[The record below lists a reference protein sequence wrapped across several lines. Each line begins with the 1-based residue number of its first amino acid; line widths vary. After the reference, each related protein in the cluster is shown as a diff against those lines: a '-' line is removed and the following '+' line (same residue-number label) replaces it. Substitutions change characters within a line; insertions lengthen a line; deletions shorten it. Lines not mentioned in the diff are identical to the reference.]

1 MLGSAGMLE
10 VRQRW
15 NGECFVQAT
24 VIKHNRAL
32 EPVPRVAQSTQLRQE
47 KSQQVLPIIWKFSHK
62 LLTGALERSRI
73 IMVIKQDFFI
83 EKETNFMMTKHHSS
97 LLFQVFRKKHFYFPV
112 CTWYSTARNGG
123 GKCPFGFNPVAPTTT
138 RALPAHFPEHEFC
151 MTIRQ
156 NKMGKKLQFHSLQ
169 K

>member
-10 VRQRW
+10 VRQRC
-15 NGECFVQAT
+15 NGECFVQAP

-47 KSQQVLPIIWKFSHK
+47 KSQQVLPIIWKFLHK

-83 EKETNFMMTKHHSS
+83 EKETNFMMTKHQQLLALSGAQEKPFLFPCVYLVQHSKEWRWEMS
-97 LLFQVFRKKHFYFPV
+97 
-112 CTWYSTARNGG
+112 TW
-123 GKCPFGFNPVAPTTT
+123 
-138 RALPAHFPEHEFC
+138 
-151 MTIRQ
+151 I
-156 NKMGKKLQFHSLQ
+156 
-169 K
+169 